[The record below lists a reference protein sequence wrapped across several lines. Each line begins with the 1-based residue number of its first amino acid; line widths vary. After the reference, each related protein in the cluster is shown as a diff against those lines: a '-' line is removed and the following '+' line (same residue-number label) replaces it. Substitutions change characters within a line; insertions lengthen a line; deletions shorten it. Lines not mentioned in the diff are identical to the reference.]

1 MNETEELPG
10 RGKLAGTVLK
20 LAWPAAF
27 EALFLGLVD
36 LVDTKMVSDLGITAV
51 AAVGLTSQPK
61 RLLLMFIL
69 AINVAATA
77 VISQLTGR
85 KDQEGANRAM
95 HQFLILSAIA
105 SALLYSVGFLFARP
119 FMFLCGAEADTV
131 GMATTYFRILVVGQF
146 IQALGLT
153 INACQRGVGDTK
165 VAMITNVSANVVNV
179 VFNYLLIYGKLGF
192 PRLGVAGAALAT
204 SLGSVVAFLI
214 ALYTVTWKKKS
225 KLRLRWDQWKL
236 EREFLATIRPITTN
250 AFGEQFFQ
258 RMGMLIYVLI
268 VAKLGTVAFGT
279 YQICMNITN
288 FECYTYD
295 GFAIAAT
302 ALVGQSVGAE
312 NPKLARRYAKW
323 SVWLAYATAVAIGLP
338 TILFRY
344 QIMSLFE
351 KEDPL
356 VVSAGGASLILVA
369 IGGLVC
375 AGASTYAGALRG
387 AGDTKTVAVCT
398 LWSTTILRP
407 IVSWVLCW
415 GLGLELTGVWL
426 GFLAGH
432 VTRWIAL
439 KIHFDRGGWRG
450 MALPDNRTK

>member
-1 MNETEELPG
+1 MKDGTEELPS
-10 RGKLAGTVLK
+10 RRQLASTVLK
-20 LAWPAAF
+20 LAWPAAV

-36 LVDTKMVSDLGITAV
+36 LVDTKMVSELGITAV

-77 VISQLTGR
+77 VISQLMGR

-105 SALLYSVGFLFARP
+105 SAVLYSAGFILAEP
-119 FMFLCGAEADTV
+119 FMYLCGAEADTV

-165 VAMITNVSANVVNV
+165 TAMVTNVSANVVNV
-179 VFNYLLIYGKLGF
+179 VFNYLLIYGKFGF
-192 PRLGVAGAALAT
+192 PRLEVAGAALAT
-204 SLGSVVAFLI
+204 SLGSVSAFLI
-214 ALYTVTWKKKS
+214 ALYTVTWKKGS
-225 KLRLRWDQWKL
+225 KLRLKWGQWKL
-236 EREFLATIRPITTN
+236 EREFLHTIRPITTN

-258 RMGMLIYVLI
+258 RMGMLVYVLI

-302 ALVGQSVGAE
+302 ALVGRSVGAE
-312 NPKLARRYAKW
+312 NHELARRYAKW

-338 TILFRY
+338 TILLRY
-344 QIMSLFE
+344 QIMALFDG
-351 KEDPL
+351 DPL
-356 VVSAGGASLILVA
+356 VVSAGGASLIIVG
-369 IGGLVC
+369 IGGLIC

-387 AGDTKTVAVCT
+387 AGDTKSVAVWT

-407 IVSWVLCW
+407 IISWILCW

-439 KIHFDRGGWRG
+439 KIHFDRGSWKG
-450 MALPDNRTK
+450 MAVLGAKKE